1 VSAKPPDDL
10 PPDWEELG
18 REDAEALGPPDGAK
32 ERVGQRVAVTLGLGA
47 GLVAATA
54 VSTTAAAASV
64 AGAGAASSAA
74 PAGSAATGLAGTLLA
89 KKIVLVGVAAAVGI
103 GGGTAALLEVRSE
116 RQRNSPAAAVQPAR
130 PPGAR
135 PQTLPPPEPP
145 PVESAPPDTL
155 GEERTL
161 LDRARMDI
169 GSGELAGAGA
179 LLTRHAAQFP
189 AGRLAEEREALII
202 RLLVRQGRDPEA
214 RAHAARFRREHPRS
228 IQLPGIA
235 DALREGR

>member
-1 VSAKPPDDL
+1 VSAHPPDDL

-32 ERVGQRVAVTLGLGA
+32 ERVGRRVAVTLGLGA

-54 VSTTAAAASV
+54 VSTTAAAAGV

-74 PAGSAATGLAGTLLA
+74 PAGSAATGIAGTLLA

-116 RQRNSPAAAVQPAR
+116 RERNRPAAVVQPAR

-135 PQTLPPPEPP
+135 PQTMPL

-169 GSGELAGAGA
+169 GSGDLAGAGA

-189 AGRLAEEREALII
+189 EGRLAEEREALII
-202 RLLVRQGRDPEA
+202 RLLVRQGRDAEA
-214 RAHAARFRREHPRS
+214 RAHAARFRRDHPRS

>member
-1 VSAKPPDDL
+1 VSALLPDDL
-10 PPDWEELG
+10 PPGWEDLG
-18 REDAEALGPPDGAK
+18 REDAEALSPPDGAK
-32 ERVGQRVAVTLGLGA
+32 ERVGRRVAATLGLGA
-47 GLVAATA
+47 GIVAATA
-54 VSTTAAAASV
+54 ASTTAAAAGV

-116 RQRNSPAAAVQPAR
+116 RERNRPAAVVQPAR
-130 PPGAR
+130 PSVAR
-135 PQTLPPPEPP
+135 PQTLPPPEPS
-145 PVESAPPDTL
+145 VESAPPDTL

-169 GSGELAGAGA
+169 GSGDLAGAGA

-189 AGRLAEEREALII
+189 EGRLAEEREALVI
-202 RLLVRQGRDPEA
+202 RLLVRQGRDTEA

>member
-1 VSAKPPDDL
+1 VSAQPPDDL

-32 ERVGQRVAVTLGLGA
+32 ERVGRRVAVTLGLGA
-47 GLVAATA
+47 GLAATTA
-54 VSTTAAAASV
+54 VSTTAAA

-116 RQRNSPAAAVQPAR
+116 RERNRPAAAVQPAR
-130 PPGAR
+130 PPVAR
-135 PQTLPPPEPP
+135 PQTLPPPEAL

-169 GSGELAGAGA
+169 GSGDLAGAGV
-179 LLTRHAAQFP
+179 LLTRHAVQFP
-189 AGRLAEEREALII
+189 EGRLAEEREALVI
-202 RLLVRQGRDPEA
+202 RLLVRQGRDTEA